1 MPDPKT
7 AAVVETTIQPYT
19 LKPSG
24 DTLSRDVLATW
35 KEVQLS
41 HMRQNEYWKQFLPG
55 GTNAEWKASDDAV
68 QIREAFKNK
77 NDEAYGIFPML
88 VDPPPANIWK
98 ILS

>member
-1 MPDPKT
+1 MPDPQT
-7 AAVVETTIQPYT
+7 AAVVKTTIQPYT

-68 QIREAFKNK
+68 QIKI
-77 NDEAYGIFPML
+77 GML
-88 VDPPPANIWK
+88 
-98 ILS
+98 LSSLHLTTSSLVSQNSLQLGSMKL